1 MKKAQPTVQDTIN
14 SMMKEH
20 NRDLTKSEQELMN
33 NFLNKQLMLAKT
45 AKIR

>member
-14 SMMKEH
+14 SVMKEY
-20 NRDLTKSEQELMN
+20 NRDLTKSEQKLMN
-33 NFLNKQLMLAKT
+33 NFLSKQLMLAKT